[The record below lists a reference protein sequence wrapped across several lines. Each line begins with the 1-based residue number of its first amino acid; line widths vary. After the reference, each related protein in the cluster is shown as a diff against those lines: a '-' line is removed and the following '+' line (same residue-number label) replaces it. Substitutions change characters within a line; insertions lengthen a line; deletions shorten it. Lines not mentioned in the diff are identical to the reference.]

1 MNLLVSSGHK
11 DIENLLNQIDNYEVE
26 IVNEITEKN
35 ISKAD
40 CLLIL
45 SSLENCSSTEEFNL
59 KIQGIYNTLALS
71 VEQGVNKV
79 IMISSLEILDYKKSY
94 TVTENWKPKPKKDMY
109 NLSLNLSEIVFKE
122 LGRTFPFQKI
132 LLRVGFPINDKLN
145 NNLNC
150 FTSKKDFVITI
161 SKILKTNFKN
171 QFEVF
176 HVQSEC
182 DHQRYLT
189 NKLNDLERLSSS
201 IDDYYYYPRKKL

>member
-122 LGRTFPFQKI
+122 FGRTFPFQKI

>member
-11 DIENLLNQIDNYEVE
+11 DIENLLNQIDNHEVK

-122 LGRTFPFQKI
+122 FGRTFPFQKI

>member
-1 MNLLVSSGHK
+1 
-11 DIENLLNQIDNYEVE
+11 
-26 IVNEITEKN
+26 
-35 ISKAD
+35 
-40 CLLIL
+40 
-45 SSLENCSSTEEFNL
+45 
-59 KIQGIYNTLALS
+59 
-71 VEQGVNKV
+71 
-79 IMISSLEILDYKKSY
+79 MISSLEILDYKKSY

-122 LGRTFPFQKI
+122 FGRTFPFQKI

>member
-11 DIENLLNQIDNYEVE
+11 DIENLLNQIDNHEVK

-122 LGRTFPFQKI
+122 FGRTFPFQKI
-132 LLRVGFPINDKLN
+132 LLRVGFPVNDKLN

>member
-1 MNLLVSSGHK
+1 MQYVKVYAKPQSFEHQTALESGFVYSNAHGK
-11 DIENLLNQIDNYEVE
+11 ETWLQTRNTRCV
-26 IVNEITEKN
+26 
-35 ISKAD
+35 
-40 CLLIL
+40 L
-45 SSLENCSSTEEFNL
+45 SEFNKPDP
-59 KIQGIYNTLALS
+59 KIKHL
-71 VEQGVNKV
+71 
-79 IMISSLEILDYKKSY
+79 
-94 TVTENWKPKPKKDMY
+94 TVTHENKWSK
-109 NLSLNLSEIVFKE
+109 LNEIVFKE
-122 LGRTFPFQKI
+122 FGRTFPFQKI

-189 NKLNDLERLSSS
+189 NKLNDLERMYSS
-201 IDDYYYYPRKKL
+201 IDD